1 MNPIDTSGPKEVAA
15 RIALSRAVPVSAAD
29 PVRPVR
35 SRAADASGPAAA
47 TASSR
52 SSVSAPPSVSAGA
65 SAPVDADRVHAIRK
79 AVEEGRY
86 PVVPTQIAD
95 AIIAAGYLLR
105 TK

>member
-15 RIALSRAVPVSAAD
+15 RVTVNRTAPVTGAD

-35 SRAADASGPAAA
+35 SRASDASGSTDP
-47 TASSR
+47 
-52 SSVSAPPSVSAGA
+52 SVSAGQSISAGA
-65 SAPVDADRVHAIRK
+65 SAPVDADRVKEIRK

-86 PVVPTQIAD
+86 PVVPTRIAD